1 MFGYVV
7 ANVDALSEEEKR
19 RYKGMYCGLCWT
31 LKERHGEF
39 SRMTLNYDMVFL
51 AILLSSIY
59 EPAEEYSSRRCVV
72 HPLENNKYYK
82 SAILDYVADMNL
94 LLAYYNLED
103 DWVDEKRIIRLAAS
117 KVLALELDQIK
128 ARWPRQC
135 KAVEYYLGKLSELE
149 KDGAGDPDKLA
160 ECFGRLL
167 GEIFVWKDNDDHS
180 LFLRDFGH
188 DLGEFIYSMDAC
200 CDLRDDI
207 KKGRFNAF
215 QELYGKGGDPEP
227 MLTMLIS
234 RATKDFEIL
243 DLKKDIGIMKNILYS
258 GVWAKWR
265 IEQQKREK
273 DNGRSV

>member
-1 MFGYVV
+1 
-7 ANVDALSEEEKR
+7 
-19 RYKGMYCGLCWT
+19 
-31 LKERHGEF
+31 
-39 SRMTLNYDMVFL
+39 
-51 AILLSSIY
+51 
-59 EPAEEYSSRRCVV
+59 
-72 HPLENNKYYK
+72 
-82 SAILDYVADMNL
+82 
-94 LLAYYNLED
+94 
-103 DWVDEKRIIRLAAS
+103 
-117 KVLALELDQIK
+117 
-128 ARWPRQC
+128 
-135 KAVEYYLGKLSELE
+135 
-149 KDGAGDPDKLA
+149 
-160 ECFGRLL
+160 
-167 GEIFVWKDNDDHS
+167 
-180 LFLRDFGH
+180 
-188 DLGEFIYSMDAC
+188 MDAC